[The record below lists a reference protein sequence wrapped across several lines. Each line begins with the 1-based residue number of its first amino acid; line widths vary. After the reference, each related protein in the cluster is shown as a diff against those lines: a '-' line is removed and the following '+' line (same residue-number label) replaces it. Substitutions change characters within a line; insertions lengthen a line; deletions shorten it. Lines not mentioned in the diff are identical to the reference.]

1 MLNAGIEEGIAWSQA
16 EYIEWGVKLG
26 LDRDLRDK
34 IAGKLRSGKTTA
46 PVWNAKQFT
55 LDMEAAYRQM
65 WEIYQAKQQ
74 HGRI

>member
-1 MLNAGIEEGIAWSQA
+1 M
-16 EYIEWGVKLG
+16 G

-34 IAGKLRSGKTTA
+34 IAGKLRSGRTTA

-65 WEIYQAKQQ
+65 WAIYQEQKKPEV
-74 HGRI
+74 IEDYSNN